1 MLCNEYFPNT
11 NLHMDD
17 TLVEAIT
24 RYYDFVTAY
33 ENYIYDTSSELGESI
48 TSLSG
53 HSLSVWNAHRGPAPR
68 KIVIHGRRAD
78 SGAAVYH
85 LLNFSNV
92 NSMSWR
98 DLNADMPSPERH
110 ESITLDIDSDRMVS
124 KVWAATPDRHA
135 GVPLPLDF
143 TQQGRSVKVTV
154 PSLDYWTM
162 LVLE

>member
-1 MLCNEYFPNT
+1 M
-11 NLHMDD
+11 
-17 TLVEAIT
+17 
-24 RYYDFVTAY
+24 
-33 ENYIYDTSSELGESI
+33 
-48 TSLSG
+48 
-53 HSLSVWNAHRGPAPR
+53 
-68 KIVIHGRRAD
+68 IHGRRAD